1 MDSQPPCTI
10 ALVDDD
16 TGVRDSLRFLL
27 ETAGY
32 MVESYASGA
41 QFLAEA
47 QPESFACLVLDH
59 KMPQISGLELLARL
73 RDARMAPPTLLI
85 TSMPGLS
92 LTRRAAELGAM
103 GVLEKPFGQDDLL
116 ACVENAIASGRK
128 QCFSAARY
136 PPPAR
141 QGW

>member
-1 MDSQPPCTI
+1 MVSPPLRTI

-16 TGVRDSLRFLL
+16 MGVRDSLRFLL

-32 MVESYASGA
+32 VVEAYASGT

-47 QPESFACLVLDH
+47 RPEVLACLVLDH
-59 KMPQISGLELLARL
+59 EMPQITGLELLTRL
-73 RDARMAPPTLLI
+73 RNAGLAPPTLLV
-85 TSMPGLS
+85 TSMPS
-92 LTRRAAELGAM
+92 RNITRLAATLGAV
-103 GVLEKPFGQDDLL
+103 GVLEKPFEQEDLL
-116 ACVENAIASGRK
+116 AWIEHAIASRPQAG
-128 QCFSAARY
+128 FSAAPL